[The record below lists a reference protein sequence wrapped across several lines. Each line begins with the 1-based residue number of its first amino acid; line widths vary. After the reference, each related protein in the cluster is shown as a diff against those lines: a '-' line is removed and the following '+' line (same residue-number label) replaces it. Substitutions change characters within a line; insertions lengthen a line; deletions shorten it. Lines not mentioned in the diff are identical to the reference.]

1 MTQRRR
7 VNLSTNRRTDMW
19 RGSKAGQLLHEIGR
33 AFGKYHMLIQF
44 MFSQQ
49 GGTLGQNIGARR

>member
-1 MTQRRR
+1 
-7 VNLSTNRRTDMW
+7 MW